1 MLLNLFIQWQKYSV
15 KGFLICDES
24 ETHRKAHIE
33 KLLIDAPFAIDK
45 VAAVYPGKV
54 HVPFRDAL
62 ISCSKQRTGKEL
74 LMGELGCLLSHRLV
88 WSMIMKEAN
97 NDDEHFLIF
106 ESDSMIADPL
116 FLRNNFASLTIDRD
130 LFFWGAWEGHMKLFK
145 SSRKVIDGEYSVGTP
160 FIKTTY
166 CTYGYSL
173 NKKAASLL
181 LRRTNKVSHPVDQF
195 KYFFRQDELRIGGVL
210 PEVIMGNQINSTIR
224 KKENLFFKNAFLA
237 LLDLKN
243 NIICSLR

>member
-1 MLLNLFIQWQKYSV
+1 MR
-15 KGFLICDES
+15 GFLICDES

-33 KLLIDAPFAIDK
+33 QILIDAPFHIEL
-45 VAAVYPGKV
+45 VPAVYPGKQ

-74 LMGELGCLLSHRLV
+74 LMGELGCLLSHRRV
-88 WSMIMKEAN
+88 WSMIMKDAKK
-97 NDDEHFLIF
+97 DDEHFLVF
-106 ESDSMIADPL
+106 ESDSMIADSV
-116 FLRNNFASLTIDRD
+116 FLKNNFASLTDDKDI
-130 LFFWGAWEGHMKLFK
+130 FFWGAWEGHMKLFK
-145 SSRKVIDGEYSVGTP
+145 SSRKVIDGAYSVGTP

-173 NKKAASLL
+173 NKKAATLL
-181 LRRTNKVSHPVDQF
+181 LKRTNKISHPVDQF
-195 KYFFRQDELRIGGVL
+195 KYFFKQDELRIGGVL

-224 KKENLFFKNAFLA
+224 QKENLFFKNAFLA